1 MDSLGID
8 VGALDSDNM
17 RTFKRVTVSTEVFT
31 YEEVVV
37 WFRMLS
43 KISKCQ
49 GLAACAEEYAHRL
62 VVDDEMDH
70 GRYWLIEKEE
80 FWLSFMKR
88 AHYRELMAFGLD
100 RDVQL
105 PLIGT
110 PGARTQGSPFQGTPG
125 VTSYGN
131 SLPTPPVATGA
142 DGITAA
148 MAGFQWKHPTDIPL
162 SIPALARAAAVVNA
176 AINPPRSTV
185 TGATAAS
192 EIAEAF
198 LTGMNTFTAQM
209 KESAKS
215 QLSLTEDDKLDK
227 PVPGILILE
236 PDMGHKIT
244 VSAFLVWL

>member
-31 YEEVVV
+31 YEELVV

-49 GLAACAEEYAHRL
+49 GLAACAEDYAQRL
-62 VVDDEMDH
+62 VVEDERNE
-70 GRYWLIEKEE
+70 GRHWLMADKED
-80 FWLSFMKR
+80 WSFMKKL
-88 AHYRELMAFGLD
+88 HYQMLMEFGLD

-142 DGITAA
+142 GGITAA
-148 MAGFQWKHPTDIPL
+148 MAGFQWRRPL
-162 SIPALARAAAVVNA
+162 
-176 AINPPRSTV
+176 
-185 TGATAAS
+185 GA
-192 EIAEAF
+192 
-198 LTGMNTFTAQM
+198 
-209 KESAKS
+209 
-215 QLSLTEDDKLDK
+215 
-227 PVPGILILE
+227 P
-236 PDMGHKIT
+236 
-244 VSAFLVWL
+244 